1 MRLQKSFDLIVLF
14 LSLQSI
20 IVAKREGDWTI
31 FDLRVLFFFFWENP
45 GKTQERLLSKQEL
58 EMTVEIDKK
67 IYLIPWDSQKNK
79 NDTIFFFWISNAVLQ
94 QTLAKTSTF
103 LSVMYN
109 CNIER

>member
-14 LSLQSI
+14 LSLCSVQSI

-67 IYLIPWDSQKNK
+67 NLF
-79 NDTIFFFWISNAVLQ
+79 DTLRFAE
-94 QTLAKTSTF
+94 K
-103 LSVMYN
+103 
-109 CNIER
+109 